1 MNVAGKVAIVSGA
14 AQGLGQAFAE
24 RLAAEGCQVL
34 AFDINPAV
42 QELDGVEAMVADV
55 SQRADV
61 ERVVAAAAELGTIG
75 VLVNNAGAWKQ
86 TPVDSAWEQA
96 LADWDE
102 IMDTN
107 LKGVLMLSR
116 ATVPHLQAGGGGTI
130 INLSSYYVLP
140 AKSDGTNPPD
150 TDLYNASKWALN
162 GFTDAWAKYLAKD
175 NITVNGLAMGAVDTP
190 MLRGLFP
197 DGQLPAALGDVMSA
211 ADIAQQMMDLI
222 ASGRSGENV
231 GAWVGEPVTIGEQPP
246 LHTRI
251 TG

>member
-1 MNVAGKVAIVSGA
+1 MNVTGKVAIVSGA

-24 RLAAEGCQVL
+24 RLAAEGCKVL

-42 QELDGVEAMVADV
+42 QALDGVEAMVADV

-61 ERVVAAAAELGTIG
+61 ERVVATAAELGTIG

-86 TPVDSAWEQA
+86 TPVDSTWEQA

-116 ATVPHLQAGGGGTI
+116 ASVPHMQAGGGGTI

-197 DGQLPAALGDVMSA
+197 DGELPAVLGDVMSA
-211 ADIAQQMMDLI
+211 SAIAQQMMDLI
-222 ASGRSGENV
+222 ASDRTGENV

-246 LHTRI
+246 LHKRI